1 MSSKIRCCSW
11 LWTLSGEGEEGEK
24 NREGRGE
31 RRERGERER
40 ERGGRVSIL
49 NTTQTVTL
57 SLTFTYNPILR
68 NERVTRQGVVLTY
81 LLLLVIGSGEGIEG
95 VPGRW
100 V

>member
-1 MSSKIRCCSW
+1 MKR
-11 LWTLSGEGEEGEK
+11 GEGRKEK
-24 NREGRGE
+24 
-31 RRERGERER
+31 RGERER